1 MVRAIKKIMRQ
12 KTILVV
18 QGGVSGEREV
28 SLNSGKACITALKKL
43 KYKVISFD
51 PAKEHLSKII
61 KYKKKVDL
69 IFNALHGRDG
79 EDGIAQSYFEY
90 FKIPYTHSGIIS
102 SMNAMDK
109 IISKKI
115 FKKNKLI
122 TPNYIS
128 LNSANYKKFLKK
140 KFPKK
145 SNFNY
150 PMVVKPSNEG
160 SSIGVE
166 ISKNF
171 DQLKK
176 SIIKLIK
183 NYKTLIIENYIAGQ
197 EIQVAVIGGKALG
210 AIELKPKRKFYDYK
224 AKYSRSAHTKHV
236 MPAEINKNNY
246 KKVLRLA
253 EKAHQVLKCRG
264 VTRSDFKLVNNKFY
278 LLEINTQPGMT
289 SLSLVPE
296 IAKYV
301 GITFIDLVKKIVDDA
316 SINR

>member
-1 MVRAIKKIMRQ
+1 VIIIKKMEH
-12 KTILVV
+12 KKILLV
-18 QGGVSGEREV
+18 QGGVSGEREI
-28 SLNSGKACITALKKL
+28 SLKSGQACIKALRKL
-43 KYKVISFD
+43 RHKVIVFD
-51 PAKEHLSKII
+51 PAKENLSKI
-61 KYKKKVDL
+61 KQYQKKVDL

-115 FKKNKLI
+115 FKRNNLL
-122 TPNYIS
+122 TPRYIS
-128 LNSANYKKFLKK
+128 LNSINYKKFLKK
-140 KFPKK
+140 KF
-145 SNFNY
+145 SIDTSFNY

-166 ISKNF
+166 ICNNF
-171 DQLKK
+171 NQLKR

-183 NYKTLIIENYIAGQ
+183 KYKTLIIENYIPGQ
-197 EIQVAVIGGKALG
+197 EIQVAVINGKALG

-224 AKYSRSAHTKHV
+224 AKYSKSALTKHL
-236 MPAEINKNNY
+236 MPAYINKNNY
-246 KKVLRLA
+246 NNVLRLA
-253 EKAHQVLKCRG
+253 EKAHRVLNCRG
-264 VTRSDFKLVNNKFY
+264 VTRSDFKFINNKFY

-289 SLSLVPE
+289 NLSLVPE

-301 GITFIDLVKKIVDDA
+301 GITFKDLVKKIIDDA
-316 SINR
+316 NINK

>member
-1 MVRAIKKIMRQ
+1 MKQ

-18 QGGVSGEREV
+18 QGGNSSERKV
-28 SLNSGKACITALKKL
+28 SLNSGKACIKALKKL
-43 KYKVISFD
+43 KYKIIKFD
-51 PAKEHLSKII
+51 PNKEHLSRI
-61 KYKKKVDL
+61 KQYKTKVNL

-90 FKIPYTHSGIIS
+90 FKIPYTHSGVAS

-115 FKKNKLI
+115 FKKNKLL
-122 TPNYIS
+122 TPDYIS
-128 LNSANYKKFLKK
+128 LNSVNYKKELKEKFLRN
-140 KFPKK
+140 

-166 ISKNF
+166 ICKNF
-171 DQLKK
+171 NQLKI
-176 SIIKLIK
+176 SVVKLIK
-183 NYKTLIIENYIAGQ
+183 NYKTLIVENYIAGQ
-197 EIQVAVIGGKALG
+197 EIQVAVINGKALG

-224 AKYSRSAHTKHV
+224 AKYFKSALTKHI
-236 MPAEINKNNY
+236 MPADINKNNY
-246 KKVLRLA
+246 NIVLKLA
-253 EKAHQVLKCRG
+253 EKAHKILNCKG
-264 VTRSDFKLVNNKFY
+264 VTRSDFKLIDNKFY

-289 SLSLVPE
+289 NLSLVPE
-296 IAKYV
+296 IAKYA
-301 GITFIDLVKKIVDDA
+301 GITFEKLVKKIVDNA